1 MFQAQID
8 RFLAHLHAR
17 AYSPRTLHGYRE
29 DLQAFAK
36 LAPDEAWPLPT
47 TLVECFLSGHRDTGQ
62 RASPSHRNRRLSC
75 LRSFFRYLV
84 EQEGLPP
91 DHDPTRGL
99 RFSRLPRTTPSFLT
113 YDDYLHILMAARRTK
128 PEALRIRN
136 EAIIVMLYNTG
147 LRLSELVTLDKSQY
161 DPRAAVLIAVH
172 RKGGIVRDLPINRN
186 VVHALDR
193 WLSVREVWSGA
204 DDPALFLTKEGRRL
218 SGRVIQRGIA
228 TLAQSAGLTKRVS
241 PHTFRHS
248 HCTELQLR
256 GASIAVARE
265 LLDHASI
272 ATTSRYSH
280 ATDRSLRVAL
290 ASLDDPMTWADTSL
304 TRS

>member
-1 MFQAQID
+1 MFHAQID

-17 AYSPRTLHGYRE
+17 AYSPRTLRDYRE
-29 DLQAFAK
+29 DLER
-36 LAPDEAWPLPT
+36 LAQLLPDDTWPPPT
-47 TLVECFLSGHRDTGQ
+47 QLIEFFLASHQDANR
-62 RASPSHRNRRLSC
+62 RAAPAHRNRRLSC

-91 DHDPTRGL
+91 EHDPTRGL
-99 RFSRLPRTTPSFLT
+99 RFSRLTRTTPSFLT
-113 YDDYLHILMAARRTK
+113 YEDYLCILMAARRTK
-128 PEALRIRN
+128 PDALRIRN
-136 EAIIVMLYNTG
+136 EAIVVMLYNTG
-147 LRLSELVTLDKSQY
+147 LRLSELVALDVSQY
-161 DPRAAVLIAVH
+161 DPRATVLVAVR

-186 VVHALDR
+186 VVHVLDR
-193 WLSVREVWSGA
+193 WLFVREEWGGA
-204 DDPALFLTKEGRRL
+204 GNPALFLTNNGGRI
-218 SGRVIQRGIA
+218 SGRVIQRGVA

-248 HCTELQLR
+248 HCTEIQLR

-265 LLDHASI
+265 LMDHSSI

-290 ASLDDPMTWADTSL
+290 AALDDPLTWTHSSL
-304 TRS
+304 TR